1 MFSKGWVHQCPPRLD
16 DWFNGE
22 WTGLKF
28 AYAVIIEI
36 RLKKLKATIIKSSKT
51 EHNTVNS

>member
-1 MFSKGWVHQCPPRLD
+1 L
-16 DWFNGE
+16 NGD
-22 WTGLKF
+22 WTGLNF

-36 RLKKLKATIIKSSKT
+36 RLKKLKAAITESSKT